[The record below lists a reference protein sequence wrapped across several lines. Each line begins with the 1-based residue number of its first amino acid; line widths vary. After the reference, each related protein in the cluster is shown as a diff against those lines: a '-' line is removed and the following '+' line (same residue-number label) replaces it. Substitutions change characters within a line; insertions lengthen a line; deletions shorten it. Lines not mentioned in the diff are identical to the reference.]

1 MQKIAQG
8 TDGIIYNFNNQV
20 IKIYKNGNKPNYQLN
35 EFLKL
40 LDPNRN
46 YFMWYEIIDDE
57 TVKMSLLNNIID
69 SKKLTK
75 NQYRHLKKAME
86 LLNKNK
92 ISHGDLPDNIM
103 VNINTNLPI
112 IIDFDKGKINAN
124 DLELMIDRIAFLT
137 HFSMKKIKN

>member
-8 TDGIIYNFNNQV
+8 TDGIIYNFNNQI
-20 IKIYKNGNKPNYQLN
+20 IKIYKNGNIPNYELN

-40 LDPNRN
+40 IDPNRN
-46 YFMWYEIIDDE
+46 YFMWYEIINDE

-69 SKKLTK
+69 CKKLTK

-86 LLNKNK
+86 ILNQNK
-92 ISHGDLPDNIM
+92 ISHSDLPDNVM
-103 VNINTNLPI
+103 LNINSNLPI
-112 IIDFDKGKINAN
+112 IIDFDKGKIDAN

-137 HFSMKKIKN
+137 HFSIKKIKN